1 MNVNNKKKIDENF
14 TLIDEVDIKNES
26 SKDEQVAFKNI
37 LESMGASSNDNLF
50 GDKPDKPEKS
60 EEDNQIEEKE
70 NNSLDKK
77 IEIDESNQNID
88 STLDELYKK
97 DSDNEVDKSSGK
109 DNAKSNKETDNDEL
123 SEGRDTNEHPI
134 SQQEDSN
141 DGPQL
146 ENDKKTEE
154 LMSSNASDKSLK
166 KLYSLKNYKMGDNG
180 EVTFSD
186 KFIND
191 LSHIYKEMTTHTPYT
206 PEIFPNC
213 EGNVQF
219 EFEPVSYTHLTLPTI
234 A

>member
-77 IEIDESNQNID
+77 IGIDESNQNID
-88 STLDELYKK
+88 STLNELYKK
-97 DSDNEVDKSSGK
+97 DSDNKVDKSSGK

-134 SQQEDSN
+134 SQQEVSN

-146 ENDKKTEE
+146 ENDKK
-154 LMSSNASDKSLK
+154 NRR
-166 KLYSLKNYKMGDNG
+166 
-180 EVTFSD
+180 V
-186 KFIND
+186 
-191 LSHIYKEMTTHTPYT
+191 
-206 PEIFPNC
+206 
-213 EGNVQF
+213 NVF
-219 EFEPVSYTHLTLPTI
+219 
-234 A
+234 